1 MLSQVLQDSLNE
13 QIKNEFYS
21 AHVYLSM
28 SSWFEDK
35 GLPGFAKWMRV
46 QYGEELEHGL
56 KIFDFINDR
65 DGRAHVLGF
74 DAPPSDWKSPL
85 DVFESSYAHE
95 QKVTAMINALYAQAQ
110 KEPDYATL
118 VLMQW
123 FISEQVEEEKSA
135 KLIVDQLKLAG
146 DSGSAILI
154 LDRELGARK
163 GGGEGEGEGGG
174 EAT

>member
-1 MLSQVLQDSLNE
+1 MLSKSLQAALNE
-13 QIKNEFYS
+13 QIKNEFSSGYM
-21 AHVYLSM
+21 YLAM

-35 GLPGFAKWMRV
+35 GLPGFANWMRV

-65 DGRAHVLGF
+65 DGRALVLGF
-74 DAPPSDWKSPL
+74 DAPPSEWKSPL
-85 DVFESSYAHE
+85 DVFENSYAHE

-110 KEPDYATL
+110 KESDYPTT

-135 KLIVDQLKLAG
+135 KLIVDQLRLAG
-146 DSGSAILI
+146 DSGSALLL

-163 GGGEGEGEGGG
+163 GGGAEAGGAG
-174 EAT
+174 DAT

>member
-1 MLSQVLQDSLNE
+1 MISQSLQDSLNE

-28 SSWFEDK
+28 SSWFDDK

-74 DAPPSDWKSPL
+74 DAPPADWKSPL
-85 DVFESSYAHE
+85 DVFESSYHHE
-95 QKVTAMINALYAQAQ
+95 QKVTAMINNLYKMAQQ
-110 KEPDYATL
+110 EPDYATL

-146 DSGSAILI
+146 DSPSAILI
-154 LDRELGARK
+154 LDRELGGRK
-163 GGGEGEGEGGG
+163 GEGGG
-174 EAT
+174 EGGGGDAT

>member
-1 MLSQVLQDSLNE
+1 
-13 QIKNEFYS
+13 
-21 AHVYLSM
+21 
-28 SSWFEDK
+28 
-35 GLPGFAKWMRV
+35 MRV
-46 QYGEELEHGL
+46 QYQEELVHGL

-65 DGRAHVLGF
+65 DGRALLLGF

-85 DVFESSYAHE
+85 DAFEGSYEHE

-135 KLIVDQLKLAG
+135 KLIVNQLKLAG

-154 LDRELGARK
+154 LDREFGSRK
-163 GGGEGEGEGGG
+163 GGADGGG
-174 EAT
+174 EAEGGDAT

>member
-1 MLSQVLQDSLNE
+1 MLSQSLQDALNE

-65 DGRAHVLGF
+65 DGRAQVYGF
-74 DAPPSDWKSPL
+74 DAPPAEWQSPL
-85 DVFESSYAHE
+85 DVFQNSYEHE
-95 QKVTAMINALYAQAQ
+95 QKVTAMINNLYKMAQQ
-110 KEPDYATL
+110 EPDYATL

-123 FISEQVEEEKSA
+123 FISEQVEEERSA

-163 GGGEGEGEGGG
+163 GGGGAEASEGGD
-174 EAT
+174 AT